1 MENKVFSTYNQYDPV
16 LSNVISEVK
25 VPVISGA
32 QEINAI
38 KQAASSA
45 SASGITW
52 NYLPIGGTL
61 VSPLVYWEQTMTVTV
76 SAGAVGNYTPTDQN
90 VLDFANTH
98 SLSRYPLLSMINNSI
113 VTMDTATISEEYG
126 EVWDATNQLIDTNSE
141 KKWSSLQP
149 VGPDVYAVN
158 SAIPA
163 NDLHDPFVPF
173 GKSLDE
179 YNRGGFSISKITT
192 ITNPV
197 GTNAAAQV
205 ASFKFTMT
213 TPLLVKPF
221 SLRADAVDGGFD
233 LRNKLTVNLMF
244 KQLSNMNFIRNKSAV
259 PLTVTNI
266 DFQNSDAN
274 LLMFVYMPHP
284 TKPIPVRSS
293 HVYHHIT
300 RSQINFTPAAV
311 NGSTSITS
319 PAINL
324 GVMPEKIIIFA
335 RKLKSQATPQD
346 ADAFLHIDNVSISLD
361 GKSNLL
367 SNATDQQ
374 LYNFSV
380 EAGLQRKSWSVYS
393 GNVITAL
400 DKSAENKLVTS
411 VPTVSAPVY
420 LDVGRHVQTNA
431 LAVPN
436 EIGNFNCFVKCDVVS
451 QFAPGASNYEL
462 VVLYLHRAIL
472 TLQNGVG
479 VVLNS
484 GLLDRSEVLS
494 VLNEPSQMWKD
505 YKLYGGANWFEK
517 EIYKNKKGKK
527 DYGHLE
533 NKLADLEEKYRQM
546 EEKHRAKEGEGRAS
560 GRASGFDPSQALIAK
575 MKSAQKH

>member
-16 LSNVISEVK
+16 LNNVIPEVK

-32 QEINAI
+32 QEINAF
-38 KQAASSA
+38 KQAASTA
-45 SASGITW
+45 SSSGITW

-61 VSPLVYWEQTMTVTV
+61 VSPLVYWQQTMTVTV
-76 SAGAVGNYTPTDQN
+76 QGGKAGSFTPNTRT
-90 VLDFANTH
+90 VLDIGGVH
-98 SLSRYPLLSMINNSI
+98 SFSRYPLLSMINNSI

-126 EVWDATNQLIDTNSE
+126 EVWDATNQLIDSNSE

-158 SAIPA
+158 ANIPA
-163 NDLHDPFVPF
+163 GDVHSPFVGF
-173 GKSLDE
+173 GKSVDE
-179 YNRGGFSISKITT
+179 YNRGGFSISNVTA

-197 GTNAAAQV
+197 GDG
-205 ASFKFTMT
+205 ASIQTATFTCTMT

-244 KQLSNMNFIRNKSAV
+244 KQLSNMNFIRNKDAV
-259 PLTVTNI
+259 PLTITNI
-266 DFQNSDAN
+266 TMQNSDAN

-300 RSQINFTPAAV
+300 RSQINFTPAAQ
-311 NGSTSITS
+311 GSKTSITS
-319 PAINL
+319 PSINL

-393 GNVITAL
+393 GSIV
-400 DKSAENKLVTS
+400 SAGNGNAADTLVTTL
-411 VPTVSAPVY
+411 PTVSAPVY

-436 EIGNFNCFVKCDVVS
+436 EIGNFNCFVKCDVYS